1 MGRMVH
7 LLVLQLRRDEALI
20 ADLLPAAAR
29 VRILDVNGDLVSID
43 SWIFGFMLSQ
53 IPDML
58 ALGHFR
64 GAFLTN

>member
-1 MGRMVH
+1 MGRLVH
-7 LLVLQLRRDEALI
+7 LLVLKPGRDEALI
-20 ADLLPAAAR
+20 ADLLLSAAR

-43 SWIFGFMLSQ
+43 SWIDGFMLSQ

-64 GAFLTN
+64 GEFLAN